1 MGRKRKL
8 ALLFILKT
16 HSRAKATAFFEFL
29 WVATRTRDIPAYFRN
44 LSQVRRF
51 WGAARGTLAASTFFA
66 W

>member
-16 HSRAKATAFFEFL
+16 HSRVTATAFFEFL
-29 WVATRTRDIPAYFRN
+29 SVATRTGVIPAYFRN

-51 WGAARGTLAASTFFA
+51 WGAARFTLTASTFFA

>member
-8 ALLFILKT
+8 ALLIILKT
-16 HSRAKATAFFEFL
+16 RSRATATAFLEFL
-29 WVATRTRDIPAYFRN
+29 SVATRTRVIPAYFRN

-51 WGAARGTLAASTFFA
+51 WGAARGTLAASTYFA